1 MTAKNINI
9 VDRVVERIKE
19 QPLGD
24 LITEEDLYDIVK
36 EAIPKAF
43 FEPVSQ
49 TTFRGSYNERT
60 EVKEPVIVSA
70 LRDSLKEHVE
80 AHIRTWFSDN
90 IEKVDEFWK
99 GVMDAGLVEYV
110 QKIQRE
116 ATTRHLEGV
125 LHSLISNLNNERMR
139 AGLPMMNVAY

>member
-24 LITEEDLYDIVK
+24 LITEEDLYDIVQ

-43 FEPVSQ
+43 FENRTVV
-49 TTFRGSYNERT
+49 TNAGTYNERT
-60 EVKEPVIVSA
+60 TYEEPVIVSA
-70 LRDSLKEHVE
+70 LRDALQEQVREQIKNWMAENLDTVNE
-80 AHIRTWFSDN
+80 Y
-90 IEKVDEFWK
+90 WK
-99 GVMDAGLVEYV
+99 GVMDTGLVEYV

-116 ATTRHLEGV
+116 HTTRHLEGV
-125 LHSLISNLNNERMR
+125 LYSLIQKLNTERMN
-139 AGLPMMNVAY
+139 AGLPPLAGY